1 MLQTDQKLEFTAQH
15 LKETF
20 YNVTSVDPP
29 HTMVFVEF
37 FGEKHLL
44 AIDKYI
50 AVIVTPAHLH

>member
-1 MLQTDQKLEFTAQH
+1 MLEFTEQH

-44 AIDKYI
+44 AMDKYI